1 MLNIMKKKES
11 PALRADPAA
20 ASRGTGAIAG
30 VIKSGRRGGGGAD
43 ESTSGPE
50 IAIIL
55 SW

>member
-30 VIKSGRRGGGGAD
+30 VIKSGRRGGGAD